1 MGKFKFLI
9 ILILAL
15 FLVCGIVM
23 VVDAPSSFDDSV
35 SLIPS
40 DSSVDADS
48 SNCENGTCLVDSN
61 KTEDNSKNADKDSK
75 DDKINYDS
83 KYYVDDFIDG
93 LYFCNDF
100 EYAFKEAKAHNR
112 NVMIIFDG
120 AACIY
125 CEYLKEGTLT
135 DPSVQKEINE
145 NHSVSKNVSGM
156 ILTLT
161 KSELEQYCLKENI
174 EIKSYAWY
182 DSEYTYLRDWDY
194 YSLETHVNYI
204 TESNTSQQKAT
215 LCSEVCFI
223 NDNYEFV
230 LLKMGDTVI
239 LDKRD
244 ALT

>member
-35 SLIPS
+35 SLIPTS
-40 DSSVDADS
+40 DSSVDVDS

-61 KTEDNSKNADKDSK
+61 KTDDNSVKTVDKNSK

-100 EYAFKEAKAHNR
+100 EYAFKEAKDHNR

-145 NHSVSKNVSGM
+145 NN
-156 ILTLT
+156 ILL
-161 KSELEQYCLKENI
+161 
-174 EIKSYAWY
+174 
-182 DSEYTYLRDWDY
+182 
-194 YSLETHVNYI
+194 I
-204 TESNTSQQKAT
+204 TESSESPELFQQLDIYGT
-215 LCSEVCFI
+215 PT
-223 NDNYEFV
+223 
-230 LLKMGDTVI
+230 TVI
-239 LDKRD
+239 LDQDGNELGRIDGYEPPEDYLRD
-244 ALT
+244 LKEINSH

>member
-35 SLIPS
+35 SLIPTS
-40 DSSVDADS
+40 DSSVDAES
-48 SNCENGTCLVDSN
+48 SNCVNGTCLVDSN
-61 KTEDNSKNADKDSK
+61 KTDDNSVKTVDKNTK

-93 LYFCNDF
+93 LYFCNDL

-135 DPSVQKEINE
+135 DSSVQKEINE
-145 NHSVSKNVSGM
+145 NN
-156 ILTLT
+156 ILL
-161 KSELEQYCLKENI
+161 
-174 EIKSYAWY
+174 
-182 DSEYTYLRDWDY
+182 
-194 YSLETHVNYI
+194 I
-204 TESNTSQQKAT
+204 TES
-215 LCSEVCFI
+215 SESPELFQELDI
-223 NDNYEFV
+223 Y
-230 LLKMGDTVI
+230 GTPTTVI
-239 LDKRD
+239 LDQDGNELGRIDGYEPPEEYLRD
-244 ALT
+244 LKEINSH

>member
-35 SLIPS
+35 SLIPTS

-48 SNCENGTCLVDSN
+48 SNCESGTCLVDSN
-61 KTEDNSKNADKDSK
+61 KTDDNSVKTVGKNGK

-93 LYFCNDF
+93 LYFCNDL

-145 NHSVSKNVSGM
+145 NN
-156 ILTLT
+156 ILL
-161 KSELEQYCLKENI
+161 
-174 EIKSYAWY
+174 
-182 DSEYTYLRDWDY
+182 
-194 YSLETHVNYI
+194 I
-204 TESNTSQQKAT
+204 TESSESPELFQQLDVYGT
-215 LCSEVCFI
+215 PT
-223 NDNYEFV
+223 
-230 LLKMGDTVI
+230 TVI
-239 LDKRD
+239 LDQDGKELGRIDGYEPPEEYLRD
-244 ALT
+244 LKEINSH

>member
-35 SLIPS
+35 SLIPTS

-48 SNCENGTCLVDSN
+48 SNCESGTCLVGSN
-61 KTEDNSKNADKDSK
+61 KTDDNSVKTVGKNSK

-93 LYFCNDF
+93 LYFCNDL

-145 NHSVSKNVSGM
+145 NN
-156 ILTLT
+156 ILL
-161 KSELEQYCLKENI
+161 
-174 EIKSYAWY
+174 
-182 DSEYTYLRDWDY
+182 
-194 YSLETHVNYI
+194 I
-204 TESNTSQQKAT
+204 TESSESPELFQQLDVYGT
-215 LCSEVCFI
+215 PT
-223 NDNYEFV
+223 
-230 LLKMGDTVI
+230 TVI
-239 LDKRD
+239 LDPDGNELGRIDGYEPPEEYLRD
-244 ALT
+244 LKEINGH

>member
-61 KTEDNSKNADKDSK
+61 KTEDNSNADKDSK

-145 NHSVSKNVSGM
+145 NN
-156 ILTLT
+156 ILL
-161 KSELEQYCLKENI
+161 
-174 EIKSYAWY
+174 
-182 DSEYTYLRDWDY
+182 
-194 YSLETHVNYI
+194 I
-204 TESNTSQQKAT
+204 TESSESPELFQQLDVYGT
-215 LCSEVCFI
+215 PT
-223 NDNYEFV
+223 
-230 LLKMGDTVI
+230 TVI
-239 LDKRD
+239 LDPDGNELGRIDGYEPPEEYLRD
-244 ALT
+244 LKEINGH

>member
-35 SLIPS
+35 SLIPTS

-48 SNCENGTCLVDSN
+48 SNCESGTCLVDSN
-61 KTEDNSKNADKDSK
+61 KTDDNSVKTVGKNSK

-93 LYFCNDF
+93 LYFCNDL

-145 NHSVSKNVSGM
+145 NN
-156 ILTLT
+156 ILL
-161 KSELEQYCLKENI
+161 
-174 EIKSYAWY
+174 
-182 DSEYTYLRDWDY
+182 
-194 YSLETHVNYI
+194 I
-204 TESNTSQQKAT
+204 TESSESPELFQQLDVYGT
-215 LCSEVCFI
+215 PT
-223 NDNYEFV
+223 
-230 LLKMGDTVI
+230 TVI
-239 LDKRD
+239 LDQDGNELGRIDGYEPPEEYLRD
-244 ALT
+244 LKEINGH

>member
-23 VVDAPSSFDDSV
+23 VVDAPTSFDDSV

-145 NHSVSKNVSGM
+145 NN
-156 ILTLT
+156 ILL
-161 KSELEQYCLKENI
+161 
-174 EIKSYAWY
+174 
-182 DSEYTYLRDWDY
+182 
-194 YSLETHVNYI
+194 I
-204 TESNTSQQKAT
+204 TES
-215 LCSEVCFI
+215 SESPELFQELDI
-223 NDNYEFV
+223 Y
-230 LLKMGDTVI
+230 GTPTTVI
-239 LDKRD
+239 LDQDGNELGRIDGYEPPEEYLRD
-244 ALT
+244 LKEINSH

>member
-61 KTEDNSKNADKDSK
+61 KTDDNSVKTVGKNGK

-83 KYYVDDFIDG
+83 KCYVDDFIDG

-145 NHSVSKNVSGM
+145 NN
-156 ILTLT
+156 ILL
-161 KSELEQYCLKENI
+161 
-174 EIKSYAWY
+174 
-182 DSEYTYLRDWDY
+182 
-194 YSLETHVNYI
+194 I
-204 TESNTSQQKAT
+204 TESSESPELFQQLDVYGT
-215 LCSEVCFI
+215 PT
-223 NDNYEFV
+223 
-230 LLKMGDTVI
+230 TVI
-239 LDKRD
+239 LDPDGNELGRIDGYEPPEEYLRD
-244 ALT
+244 LKEINGH

>member
-35 SLIPS
+35 SLIPTS

-48 SNCENGTCLVDSN
+48 SNCESGTCLVDSN
-61 KTEDNSKNADKDSK
+61 KTDDNSVKTVDKDSK

-145 NHSVSKNVSGM
+145 NN
-156 ILTLT
+156 ILL
-161 KSELEQYCLKENI
+161 
-174 EIKSYAWY
+174 
-182 DSEYTYLRDWDY
+182 
-194 YSLETHVNYI
+194 I
-204 TESNTSQQKAT
+204 TESSESPELFQQLDVYGT
-215 LCSEVCFI
+215 PT
-223 NDNYEFV
+223 
-230 LLKMGDTVI
+230 TVI
-239 LDKRD
+239 LDPDGKELGRIDGYEPPEEYLRD
-244 ALT
+244 LKEINGH

>member
-61 KTEDNSKNADKDSK
+61 KTEDNSNADKDSK

-145 NHSVSKNVSGM
+145 NN
-156 ILTLT
+156 ILL
-161 KSELEQYCLKENI
+161 
-174 EIKSYAWY
+174 
-182 DSEYTYLRDWDY
+182 
-194 YSLETHVNYI
+194 I
-204 TESNTSQQKAT
+204 TESSESPELFQQLDVYGT
-215 LCSEVCFI
+215 PT
-223 NDNYEFV
+223 
-230 LLKMGDTVI
+230 TVI
-239 LDKRD
+239 LDQDGNELGRIDGYEPPEEYLRD
-244 ALT
+244 LKEINSH

>member
-35 SLIPS
+35 SLIPTS
-40 DSSVDADS
+40 DSSVDVDS

-61 KTEDNSKNADKDSK
+61 KTDDNSVKTVDKNSK

-100 EYAFKEAKAHNR
+100 EYAFKEAKDHNR

-145 NHSVSKNVSGM
+145 NN
-156 ILTLT
+156 ILL
-161 KSELEQYCLKENI
+161 
-174 EIKSYAWY
+174 
-182 DSEYTYLRDWDY
+182 
-194 YSLETHVNYI
+194 I
-204 TESNTSQQKAT
+204 TES
-215 LCSEVCFI
+215 SESPELFQELDI
-223 NDNYEFV
+223 Y
-230 LLKMGDTVI
+230 GTPTTVI
-239 LDKRD
+239 LDQDGNELGRIDGYEPPEDYLRD
-244 ALT
+244 LKEINSH

>member
-35 SLIPS
+35 SLIPTS

-48 SNCENGTCLVDSN
+48 SNCVNGTCLVDSN
-61 KTEDNSKNADKDSK
+61 KNDDNSVKTVDKNTK

-93 LYFCNDF
+93 LYFCNDL

-135 DPSVQKEINE
+135 DLSVQKEINE
-145 NHSVSKNVSGM
+145 NN
-156 ILTLT
+156 ILL
-161 KSELEQYCLKENI
+161 
-174 EIKSYAWY
+174 
-182 DSEYTYLRDWDY
+182 
-194 YSLETHVNYI
+194 I
-204 TESNTSQQKAT
+204 TESSASPELFQQLDVYGT
-215 LCSEVCFI
+215 PT
-223 NDNYEFV
+223 
-230 LLKMGDTVI
+230 TVI
-239 LDKRD
+239 LDQDGNELGRIDGYEPPEEYLRD
-244 ALT
+244 LKEINSH

>member
-1 MGKFKFLI
+1 LLRTLLIFLNFLVNYLNNPIHIILGGDIMGKFKFLI

-35 SLIPS
+35 SLIPTS

-48 SNCENGTCLVDSN
+48 SNCESGTCLVDSN
-61 KTEDNSKNADKDSK
+61 KTDDNSVKTVGKNGK

-93 LYFCNDF
+93 LYFCNDL

-145 NHSVSKNVSGM
+145 NN
-156 ILTLT
+156 ILL
-161 KSELEQYCLKENI
+161 
-174 EIKSYAWY
+174 
-182 DSEYTYLRDWDY
+182 
-194 YSLETHVNYI
+194 I
-204 TESNTSQQKAT
+204 TESSESPELFQQLDVYGSPT
-215 LCSEVCFI
+215 
-223 NDNYEFV
+223 
-230 LLKMGDTVI
+230 TVI
-239 LDKRD
+239 LDPDGNELGRIDGYEPPEEYLRD
-244 ALT
+244 LKEINGH

>member
-35 SLIPS
+35 SLIPTS
-40 DSSVDADS
+40 DSSVDAES
-48 SNCENGTCLVDSN
+48 SNCVNGTCLVDSN
-61 KTEDNSKNADKDSK
+61 KNDDNSVKTVDKNTK

-93 LYFCNDF
+93 LYFCNDL
-100 EYAFKEAKAHNR
+100 EYAFKEAKDHNR

-145 NHSVSKNVSGM
+145 NN
-156 ILTLT
+156 ILL
-161 KSELEQYCLKENI
+161 
-174 EIKSYAWY
+174 
-182 DSEYTYLRDWDY
+182 
-194 YSLETHVNYI
+194 I
-204 TESNTSQQKAT
+204 TESSASPELFQQLDVYGT
-215 LCSEVCFI
+215 PT
-223 NDNYEFV
+223 
-230 LLKMGDTVI
+230 TVI
-239 LDKRD
+239 LDQDGNELGRIDGYEPPEEYLRD
-244 ALT
+244 LKEINSH

>member
-23 VVDAPSSFDDSV
+23 VVDAPTSFDDSV

-61 KTEDNSKNADKDSK
+61 KTEDNSNADKDSK

-145 NHSVSKNVSGM
+145 KN
-156 ILTLT
+156 ILL
-161 KSELEQYCLKENI
+161 
-174 EIKSYAWY
+174 
-182 DSEYTYLRDWDY
+182 
-194 YSLETHVNYI
+194 I
-204 TESNTSQQKAT
+204 TESSESPELFQQLDVYGT
-215 LCSEVCFI
+215 PT
-223 NDNYEFV
+223 
-230 LLKMGDTVI
+230 TVI
-239 LDKRD
+239 LDPDGNELGRIDGYEPPEEYLRD
-244 ALT
+244 LKEINGH

>member
-35 SLIPS
+35 SLIPTS

-48 SNCENGTCLVDSN
+48 SNCENGSCLVDS
-61 KTEDNSKNADKDSK
+61 KTNDNSVKTVDKNSK

-100 EYAFKEAKAHNR
+100 EYAFKEAKDHNR

-145 NHSVSKNVSGM
+145 NN
-156 ILTLT
+156 ILL
-161 KSELEQYCLKENI
+161 
-174 EIKSYAWY
+174 
-182 DSEYTYLRDWDY
+182 
-194 YSLETHVNYI
+194 I
-204 TESNTSQQKAT
+204 TES
-215 LCSEVCFI
+215 SESPELFQELDI
-223 NDNYEFV
+223 Y
-230 LLKMGDTVI
+230 GTPTTVI
-239 LDKRD
+239 LDQDGNELGRIDGYEPPEDYLRD
-244 ALT
+244 LKEINSH